1 MHESDWP
8 YERAP
13 LAERA
18 GDGWS
23 AITTA
28 CGRHGAL
35 VIASLDHAGGQGS
48 SAYSQAPLWAP
59 SRVPEVVTREVPKWM
74 EPDDIAAVVA
84 GFGAAARVAR
94 DAGCDGVEVNAG
106 QHSLVRQFLSG
117 LTNHREDEWG
127 ADRLRFAREVIAAVR
142 AAVGPARVVG
152 LRLSG
157 DELAPWAGITPE
169 MAPDIAA
176 ALVAAGVDYVA
187 VVRGAIFSSE
197 QTRPDFHQPAGFNVG
212 LAAAVATAIDVPV
225 IVQGSVVDPA
235 AGRIGARRE

>member
-1 MHESDWP
+1 
-8 YERAP
+8 
-13 LAERA
+13 
-18 GDGWS
+18 
-23 AITTA
+23 
-28 CGRHGAL
+28 
-35 VIASLDHAGGQGS
+35 
-48 SAYSQAPLWAP
+48 
-59 SRVPEVVTREVPKWM
+59 M

-117 LTNHREDEWG
+117 LTNHRDDEWG

-176 ALVAAGVDYVA
+176 ALVAAGVDYVT

-197 QTRPDFHQPAGFNVG
+197 QTRPDFHQPAGFNLG
-212 LAAAVATAIDVPV
+212 LAAAVA
-225 IVQGSVVDPA
+225 
-235 AGRIGARRE
+235 ARSTCR